1 MKKRL
6 SSPILL
12 CIIAILC
19 GSGMSINPH
28 PKESNHPQKES
39 EQDSLLFIEKQQL
52 AATDTSTIARAMAI
66 ARSFL
71 GAPYIHGCL
80 ECVKEETLT
89 VNLREMDCWTF
100 VENSVAIALTHDDS
114 YSFYKTFLQQL
125 RYWGGHVDGYG
136 SRIHY
141 FTGWLLQAEKCGI
154 IEDLS
159 ASMGGV
165 PYNKKV
171 GYITARPAKYPK
183 IINEKVFLDLKKAE
197 KRINAHKWFFIPQDR
212 IAKMEHLIQEGDL
225 ICLTSAKVDLDIAHQ
240 GFAVLQNGHVYL
252 MHASSLSKKV
262 IIARQPLAQYVA
274 AQRGQ
279 TGIMVARLKQ

>member
-1 MKKRL
+1 MKKQIYL
-6 SSPILL
+6 IWFFASLALL
-12 CIIAILC
+12 L
-19 GSGMSINPH
+19 GGGMGEYPQPSRPLQENP
-28 PKESNHPQKES
+28 
-39 EQDSLLFIEKQQL
+39 QDSLLFIEKQLL
-52 AATDTSTIARAMAI
+52 AAKDSNLIARTMTI

-71 GAPYIHGCL
+71 GAPYVHGCL
-80 ECVKEETLT
+80 DCAKKETLI

-100 VENSVAIALTHDDS
+100 VENSLAIALTQDDS
-114 YSFYKTFLQQL
+114 YNFYRTFLQQL

-165 PYNKKV
+165 PYTKKV

-183 IINEKVFLDLKKAE
+183 INDEKAFLELKRAE

-212 IAKMEHLIQEGDL
+212 IAAMEHLIQEGDL
-225 ICLTSAKVDLDIAHQ
+225 ICLTAAKADLDIAHQ
-240 GFAVLQNGHVYL
+240 GFAVKKNGRVYL
-252 MHASSLSKKV
+252 MHASSLAKKV
-262 IIARQPLAQYVA
+262 IIDRQPLAQYVIT
-274 AQRGQ
+274 QRGQ

>member
-1 MKKRL
+1 MKKRI
-6 SSPILL
+6 SPLIFPCIL
-12 CIIAILC
+12 AILC
-19 GSGMSINPH
+19 GTGMSTNPK
-28 PKESNHPQKES
+28 PKESELQQRVS
-39 EQDSLLFIEKQQL
+39 EQDSLLFLEKQQL
-52 AATDTSTIARAMAI
+52 AAADTSTIARTMAI

-71 GAPYIHGCL
+71 GAPYVHGCL
-80 ECVKEETLT
+80 ECVKDEALT

-100 VENSVAIALTHDDS
+100 VENSVAIALTHDGS
-114 YSFYKTFLQQL
+114 YGFYKSFLQQL

-165 PYNKKV
+165 PYDKKV

-183 IINEKVFLDLKKAE
+183 INHEKVFLELKKAE
-197 KRINAHKWFFIPQDR
+197 KRINAHKWYFIPQSR

-225 ICLTSAKVDLDIAHQ
+225 VCLTSAKADLDIAHQ
-240 GFAVLQNGHVYL
+240 GFAVKQNGRVYL

-262 IIARQPLAQYVA
+262 IIARQPLAQYVV

>member
-1 MKKRL
+1 MKRQIY
-6 SSPILL
+6 PIWILL
-12 CIIAILC
+12 AVTALW
-19 GSGMSINPH
+19 GGGTSGATKPEHLAPSKKENP
-28 PKESNHPQKES
+28 
-39 EQDSLLFIEKQQL
+39 QDSLLFIEKQQL
-52 AATDTSTIARAMAI
+52 AAKDSSSIARTMTI

-71 GAPYIHGCL
+71 GAPYVHGCL
-80 ECVKEETLT
+80 ECGKEEKLT

-100 VENSVAIALTHDDS
+100 VENSIAIALTYDDS
-114 YSFYKTFLQQL
+114 YSFYKSFLQQL

-165 PYNKKV
+165 PYTKKV
-171 GYITARPAKYPK
+171 GYITARPEKYPK
-183 IINEKVFLDLKKAE
+183 INNEKVYLDLKKAE
-197 KRINAHKWFFIPQDR
+197 KRINAHKWYYIPQDR
-212 IAKMEHLIQEGDL
+212 IARMEHLIQDGDL
-225 ICLTSAKVDLDIAHQ
+225 VCLTSAKADLDIAHQ
-240 GFAVLQNGHVYL
+240 GFAVKQHGRVYL

>member
-1 MKKRL
+1 MKKQI
-6 SSPILL
+6 SFPIFLGIL
-12 CIIAILC
+12 AIL
-19 GSGMSINPH
+19 GGTGMRTNPN
-28 PKESNHPQKES
+28 PKEVTLPQKES
-39 EQDSLLFIEKQQL
+39 EQDSLLFLEKQRL
-52 AATDTSTIARAMAI
+52 VATDTSKIVRTMTI

-71 GAPYIHGCL
+71 GAPYVHGCL
-80 ECVKEETLT
+80 ECVNDERLT

-100 VENSVAIALTHDDS
+100 VENSVAIALTGDDS
-114 YSFYKTFLQQL
+114 YDFYKSLLQQL

-165 PYNKKV
+165 PYEKKV
-171 GYITARPAKYPK
+171 GYITARPDKYPK
-183 IINEKVFLDLKKAE
+183 INNEKVFLDLKKAE
-197 KRINAHKWFFIPQDR
+197 KRINAHKWFYIPQER
-212 IAKMEHLIQEGDL
+212 IAKMEQLIQEGDL
-225 ICLTSAKVDLDIAHQ
+225 ICLTSAKADLDIAHQ
-240 GFAVLQNGHVYL
+240 GFAVKQDGHVYL